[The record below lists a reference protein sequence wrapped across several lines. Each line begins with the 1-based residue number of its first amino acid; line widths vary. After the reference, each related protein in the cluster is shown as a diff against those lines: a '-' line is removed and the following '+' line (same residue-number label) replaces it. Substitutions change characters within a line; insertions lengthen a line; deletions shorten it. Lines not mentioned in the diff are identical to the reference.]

1 MKILAALIL
10 VMLVVSCEPKEEINM
25 TGAYSMT
32 SQVIND
38 GAKDSIIDRK
48 QLKIYTD
55 KYMVYASPN
64 VADSFA
70 NFGIGT
76 YTVKD
81 GKLTEYRFYT
91 AEDGEKKDTFVL
103 AIDKNTDGYR
113 QIIED
118 IPMADGKRYKLT
130 EDYENAST
138 DLKSPLDGAWKQV
151 RNVYITQKGD
161 SSVNESPLEY
171 KAFQA
176 GYFIWG
182 ITVRDSLNKRT
193 SVFGYGPFKMQGDK
207 KMIETI
213 VNSTFSSN
221 LGKSYEVDIE
231 FTGKDSYRQTITFA
245 NGDKSIEVYERL
257 K

>member
-1 MKILAALIL
+1 MKHLPALI
-10 VMLVVSCEPKEEINM
+10 VIMLMVSCDPKEEINM
-25 TGAYSMT
+25 AGAYSMT

-38 GAKDSIIDRK
+38 GTKDSIIDRK
-48 QLKIYTD
+48 QLKIYTG

-91 AEDGEKKDTFVL
+91 AENGAKNDTFVL
-103 AIDKNTDGYR
+103 AVDKNIDGYR
-113 QIIED
+113 QIIEN
-118 IPMADGKRYKLT
+118 IPMEGKLYKLT

-161 SSVNESPLEY
+161 SSVNNNPLEY
-171 KAFQA
+171 KAFQS

-182 ITVRDSLNKRT
+182 ITVKDSLNKKT
-193 SVFGYGPFKMQGDK
+193 SVFGYGPFKMQGDNK
-207 KMIETI
+207 VIETI

-231 FTGKDSYRQTITFA
+231 FPTKDSYKQTITFA
-245 NGDKSIEVYERL
+245 NGDRSIEIYERL